1 MLQVE
6 FFVASVVMEMQWL
19 PPADGE
25 AAAVDMTGTLDFT
38 MVMKHPLRA
47 RIIPRTRSD

>member
-6 FFVASVVMEMQWL
+6 FFVASVVMEM

-25 AAAVDMTGTLDFT
+25 AAAIDMTGTLDFT